1 MLVITNTKQKLSLL
15 RQSAATMSD
24 LADGSVITVPGSKK
38 GKAFLVDART
48 NDQGKEADHP

>member
-1 MLVITNTKQKLSLL
+1 MITNTKQKLSLL